1 MSRPAEIDFSG
12 KIAVVTGGSRGIGR
26 AIVESFCDSGAT
38 CVILDVLEEA
48 GSQAVEE
55 LTAQGKKVSFLPLDV
70 SDHSAVRQVMGKI
83 YREQGN
89 IDVLVNNAGVTLPKP
104 FAECDEKDWDF
115 VTGINLKGCFN
126 TCNAVFPRMIGNRSG
141 KIVNIASIAG
151 KLGGGFRGT
160 AIYASSKAGVIGLTK
175 GLAREGGPFG
185 INCNAVCPGVISTA
199 MGNSIPEE
207 QKKQIIA
214 STPLRKYGE
223 PREVAH
229 VVMFLAS
236 DMSSHVTG
244 EIFDV
249 DGGIVRD

>member
-1 MSRPAEIDFSG
+1 
-12 KIAVVTGGSRGIGR
+12 
-26 AIVESFCDSGAT
+26 
-38 CVILDVLEEA
+38 
-48 GSQAVEE
+48 
-55 LTAQGKKVSFLPLDV
+55 
-70 SDHSAVRQVMGKI
+70 
-83 YREQGN
+83 
-89 IDVLVNNAGVTLPKP
+89 
-104 FAECDEKDWDF
+104 
-115 VTGINLKGCFN
+115 
-126 TCNAVFPRMIGNRSG
+126 
-141 KIVNIASIAG
+141 
-151 KLGGGFRGT
+151 
-160 AIYASSKAGVIGLTK
+160 
-175 GLAREGGPFG
+175 
-185 INCNAVCPGVISTA
+185 

>member
-1 MSRPAEIDFSG
+1 MSRPAEIDFSE

-55 LTAQGKKVSFLPLDV
+55 LTAQGMKASFLPLDV
-70 SDHSAVRQVMGKI
+70 SDHSAVLQTMDRI
-83 YREQGN
+83 YSDFGE
-89 IDVLVNNAGVTLPKP
+89 IHILVNNAGVTLPRP
-104 FAECDEKDWDF
+104 FAECEEKDWDF

-126 TCNAVFPRMIGNRSG
+126 TCNALFPRMIKKKYG
-141 KIVNIASIAG
+141 KIINIASIAG

-160 AIYASSKAGVIGLTK
+160 AIYAASKAGVIGLTK

-223 PREVAH
+223 PREIAD